1 MEYRVQRLTG
11 MDVHVLGEHLIEAVV
26 DQGIE
31 VTSAHVQEMLE
42 FASNVTGEPRGLL
55 ANRKNVYS
63 FSFSAMVF
71 ISRCDEFRA
80 VAVVTHGRIM
90 QYISQALLPANCR
103 IAFFK
108 CREEALAWLE
118 SKLQREQGE

>member
-1 MEYRVQRLTG
+1 MERRVQRLLD
-11 MDVHVLGEHLIEAVV
+11 MDVHVLGEHIIEVVV

-31 VTSAHVQEMLE
+31 VTSAHVHEMLK
-42 FASNVTGEPRGLL
+42 FASSVTGEPRGLL
-55 ANRKNVYS
+55 ANRQNDYS
-63 FSFSAMVF
+63 FSFPAMLF

-90 QYISQALLPANCR
+90 QYLSQALLPLNCH

-108 CREEALAWLE
+108 CKKEALAWLE
-118 SKLQREQGE
+118 SKLKSEQS